1 MHLVSAGCRAGFR
14 VLGWAQSAQWQQ
26 KQQLLR
32 HQQQLESNPTAA
44 DLDSPPSIV
53 IMHLAGLLLLRGKHS
68 TAQHPAVRKQSQ
80 GSVQSVVP
88 AVSNSQKTAQDAADA

>member
-1 MHLVSAGCRAGFR
+1 MQAAGQASEFSAGHR
-14 VLGWAQSAQWQQ
+14 VLNGS
-26 KQQLLR
+26 KNSSCSGSG
-32 HQQQLESNPTAA
+32 SNWRNGSSTAA

-68 TAQHPAVRKQSQ
+68 TAQHPAVRKQSL

>member
-1 MHLVSAGCRAGFR
+1 MAAKTAAAQAAGAIWRNG
-14 VLGWAQSAQWQQ
+14 S
-26 KQQLLR
+26 
-32 HQQQLESNPTAA
+32 STAA